1 MSTTDASR
9 RKSSVLR
16 PPHQKHLNPR
26 KAGVIVRGRRSRRR
40 LPVGNWVNW
49 LLVIGGIVCVIMEL
63 ALGALTGF
71 DLALLGASLAVGG
84 GIGLLTGSAKIGLL
98 AAGVL
103 ALLYLAVFR
112 SWLKTKLTVKDQAS
126 NVDAVVGKG
135 GLVMVAIFA
144 FLVLGMVAL
153 AKGARTVKQY
163 EKGLITRLGK
173 YHGMAPSGL
182 TFIVPF
188 VDDIVR
194 VDMREQVI
202 TVPPQKLI
210 TKDNVTVEVDAV
222 VYYKVIDPVKS
233 QYEVQDFGY
242 ACTTLAQTNLRNL
255 IGDRTLDETLVAR
268 DMINTNLR
276 HVLDEATNGWGVKV
290 TRVEVQKSDPPRD
303 ITEAMS
309 RQMKAEREKRA
320 AVLEAEGIK
329 QSQILQ
335 AEGKKQSEIL
345 KAEGDAQARVTR
357 ANAEAE
363 AIKLVSTAAETYFK
377 ERAEMMRRLEVLNN
391 TLAQNTK
398 YIVPANAGLVNVL
411 GLDAAVQSLPKSST
425 DAPAPAASGPT
436 GRSI

>member
-1 MSTTDASR
+1 MD
-9 RKSSVLR
+9 
-16 PPHQKHLNPR
+16 
-26 KAGVIVRGRRSRRR
+26 
-40 LPVGNWVNW
+40 
-49 LLVIGGIVCVIMEL
+49 
-63 ALGALTGF
+63 
-71 DLALLGASLAVGG
+71 
-84 GIGLLTGSAKIGLL
+84 
-98 AAGVL
+98 
-103 ALLYLAVFR
+103 
-112 SWLKTKLTVKDQAS
+112 S
-126 NVDAVVGKG
+126 NVNV
-135 GLVMVAIFA
+135 
-144 FLVLGMVAL
+144 LVLVWLFVILLFCLTAL

-182 TFIVPF
+182 TFIIPF
-188 VDDIVR
+188 IDDIMR

-222 VYYKVIDPVKS
+222 VFYKVVDPVKS
-233 QYEVQDFGY
+233 QFEVQDFGY

-276 HVLDEATNGWGVKV
+276 EVLDEATNNWGVKV
-290 TRVEVQKSDPPRD
+290 TRVEVQKIEPPRD
-303 ITEAMS
+303 ITDAMS

-320 AVLEAEGIK
+320 AILEAEGIK

-377 ERAEMMRRLEVLNN
+377 ERAETMRRLEVLNN

-398 YIVPANAGLVNVL
+398 YIVPSNSSLVNVL
-411 GLDAAVQSLPKSST
+411 GLDSAVHALPKSGP
-425 DAPAPAASGPT
+425 DASAPPAAGPT
-436 GRSI
+436 GRSS

>member
-1 MSTTDASR
+1 MDT
-9 RKSSVLR
+9 
-16 PPHQKHLNPR
+16 
-26 KAGVIVRGRRSRRR
+26 GIFFGF
-40 LPVGNWVNW
+40 
-49 LLVIGGIVCVIMEL
+49 LLVVVLLFC
-63 ALGALTGF
+63 LT
-71 DLALLGASLAVGG
+71 
-84 GIGLLTGSAKIGLL
+84 
-98 AAGVL
+98 
-103 ALLYLAVFR
+103 
-112 SWLKTKLTVKDQAS
+112 
-126 NVDAVVGKG
+126 
-135 GLVMVAIFA
+135 
-144 FLVLGMVAL
+144 AL

-182 TFIVPF
+182 TFIMPF

-255 IGDRTLDETLVAR
+255 IGDRTLDE
-268 DMINTNLR
+268 
-276 HVLDEATNGWGVKV
+276 ATNGWGVKV
-290 TRVEVQKSDPPRD
+290 TRVEVQKIEPPRD
-303 ITEAMS
+303 ITDAMS

-335 AEGKKQSEIL
+335 SEGKKQSEIL
-345 KAEGDAQARVTR
+345 KAEGDAQARITR

-363 AIKLVSTAAETYFK
+363 AIKTVSTAAETYFK
-377 ERAEMMRRLEVLNN
+377 ERAETMRRLEVLNN

-398 YIVPANAGLVNVL
+398 YIVPSNSSLVNVL
-411 GLDAAVQSLPKSST
+411 GLDSAVQPSADASSFAAPKP
-425 DAPAPAASGPT
+425 PAK
-436 GRSI
+436 

>member
-1 MSTTDASR
+1 MGTDA
-9 RKSSVLR
+9 L
-16 PPHQKHLNPR
+16 
-26 KAGVIVRGRRSRRR
+26 
-40 LPVGNWVNW
+40 
-49 LLVIGGIVCVIMEL
+49 
-63 ALGALTGF
+63 
-71 DLALLGASLAVGG
+71 
-84 GIGLLTGSAKIGLL
+84 
-98 AAGVL
+98 
-103 ALLYLAVFR
+103 
-112 SWLKTKLTVKDQAS
+112 
-126 NVDAVVGKG
+126 G
-135 GLVMVAIFA
+135 GLVLVAIFA
-144 FLVLGMVAL
+144 FLVLGLVAL

-163 EKGLITRLGK
+163 EKGIITRLGK

-188 VDDIVR
+188 VDDIMR

-233 QYEVQDFGY
+233 QFEVQDFGY

-276 HVLDEATNGWGVKV
+276 EVLDEATNNWGVKV
-290 TRVEVQKSDPPRD
+290 TRVEVQKIEPPRD
-303 ITEAMS
+303 ITDAMS

-320 AVLEAEGIK
+320 AILEAEGIK

-363 AIKLVSTAAETYFK
+363 AVKLVSTAAETYFK

-398 YIVPANAGLVNVL
+398 YIVPSSSSLVNVL
-411 GLDAAVQSLPKSST
+411 GLDGVVQAPPKPASE
-425 DAPAPAASGPT
+425 APASPSGPA
-436 GRSI
+436 GRSM

>member
-1 MSTTDASR
+1 MD
-9 RKSSVLR
+9 
-16 PPHQKHLNPR
+16 PMEP
-26 KAGVIVRGRRSRRR
+26 
-40 LPVGNWVNW
+40 
-49 LLVIGGIVCVIMEL
+49 LVIM
-63 ALGALTGF
+63 
-71 DLALLGASLAVGG
+71 
-84 GIGLLTGSAKIGLL
+84 
-98 AAGVL
+98 
-103 ALLYLAVFR
+103 
-112 SWLKTKLTVKDQAS
+112 
-126 NVDAVVGKG
+126 
-135 GLVMVAIFA
+135 AIIA
-144 FLVLGMVAL
+144 FLILGLVAL

-163 EKGLITRLGK
+163 QKGLITRLGK
-173 YHGMAPSGL
+173 YHGMAQSGL

-202 TVPPQKLI
+202 TVPPQGLI

-276 HVLDEATNGWGVKV
+276 QVLDEATNNWGCKV
-290 TRVEVQKSDPPRD
+290 TRVEVQKIEPPRD
-303 ITEAMS
+303 ITDAMS

-335 AEGKKQSEIL
+335 AEGQKQAEIL
-345 KAEGDAQARVTR
+345 KAEGDAQARITR

-363 AIKLVSTAAETYFK
+363 AVKLVSTAAETYFK
-377 ERAEMMRRLEVLNN
+377 DRAELMRRLEVLNN

-398 YIVPANAGLVNVL
+398 YIVPSNSSLVNVL
-411 GLDAAVQSLPKSST
+411 GLDGAAQSV
-425 DAPAPAASGPT
+425 APAATPSLKPGSA
-436 GRSI
+436 GRS

>member
-1 MSTTDASR
+1 MDTTLLFT
-9 RKSSVLR
+9 VFLFVF
-16 PPHQKHLNPR
+16 
-26 KAGVIVRGRRSRRR
+26 VI
-40 LPVGNWVNW
+40 
-49 LLVIGGIVCVIMEL
+49 
-63 ALGALTGF
+63 F
-71 DLALLGASLAVGG
+71 
-84 GIGLLTGSAKIGLL
+84 
-98 AAGVL
+98 
-103 ALLYLAVFR
+103 
-112 SWLKTKLTVKDQAS
+112 
-126 NVDAVVGKG
+126 
-135 GLVMVAIFA
+135 GLVT
-144 FLVLGMVAL
+144 L

-173 YHGMAPSGL
+173 YHSMAPSGL

-188 VDDIVR
+188 VDDISR

-202 TVPPQKLI
+202 SVPPQKLI

-276 HVLDEATNGWGVKV
+276 EVLDEATNNWGVKV
-290 TRVEVQKSDPPRD
+290 TRVEVQKIDPPRD

-309 RQMKAEREKRA
+309 RQMKAERDKRA
-320 AVLEAEGIK
+320 AILEAEGIK

-345 KAEGDAQARVTR
+345 KAEGDAQARITR

-363 AIKLVSTAAETYFK
+363 AVKLVSNAAETYFK
-377 ERAEMMRRLEVLNN
+377 DRAETMRRLDVLNN
-391 TLAQNTK
+391 ILAQNTK
-398 YIVPANAGLVNVL
+398 YIVPSNASLVNVL
-411 GLDAAVQSLPKSST
+411 GLDGV
-425 DAPAPAASGPT
+425 ASGAPMAAAPT
-436 GRSI
+436 TPPSSSGRSL